1 VTPTGPTPSTPL
13 SHAEIEELLGV
24 YALDALDHET
34 AAIVEEHL
42 DGCVRCSI
50 EVAQHH
56 EVAGMLANSG
66 GVPPA
71 EVWDGIAG
79 QLGGTSDESW
89 DRLAAKLDVP
99 GNGGTGRDGS
109 GRSGS
114 PSGGGAVIP
123 LDPSRRRSR
132 FVTAG
137 AGLVAAAAAV
147 VAVAFGV
154 QANHLHTQVTA
165 LQASPQ
171 LSTAERA
178 ALAASG
184 TKRIILSD
192 PSHPGP
198 GRTPASIVL
207 TAAGTGFVVN
217 DHRDGLARLPA
228 GRTYQ
233 LWAVV
238 GKKTISLGLLGSQP
252 SIVPFSVA
260 GSPGVSVFA
269 ITNEVAGGVVA
280 SANMPVAVGTV
291 QL

>member
-1 VTPTGPTPSTPL
+1 MNSDPSTPL

-24 YALDALDHET
+24 YALDAVDRET
-34 AAIVEEHL
+34 AAIVEKHL
-42 DGCVRCSI
+42 DECMRCSI
-50 EVAQHH
+50 EVVQHH

-66 GVPPA
+66 GVPSVQ
-71 EVWDGIAG
+71 VWDGIAG

-89 DRLAAKLDVP
+89 DRLAAKLDGP
-99 GNGGTGRDGS
+99 GTSGTGRADS
-109 GRSGS
+109 SRSGN
-114 PSGGGAVIP
+114 PSADRNVIP
-123 LDPSRRRSR
+123 LDQSRRRSR

-147 VAVAFGV
+147 VAVTFGV
-154 QANHLHTQVTA
+154 QANHLHTQVSA

-178 ALAASG
+178 ALAAPG
-184 TKRIILSD
+184 TKRIVLTD
-192 PSHPGP
+192 PNHSGP
-198 GRTPASIVL
+198 ALTPASIVL
-207 TAAGTGFVVN
+207 TASGTGFVVN
-217 DHRDGLARLPA
+217 DKRDGLARLPA

-252 SIVPFSVA
+252 NIVPFSVA

-280 SANMPVAVGTV
+280 SANMAVAVGTV